1 MQERP
6 ALDNIDGD
14 ITSNIATVNP
24 VDPSTVGVYTV
35 TYNVSDAAGNP
46 AVEVTRTVTIT
57 SDVTVPVITLTGS
70 DVSKK

>member
-1 MQERP
+1 MVTLPQ
-6 ALDNIDGD
+6 
-14 ITSNIATVNP
+14 NIATVNP

-57 SDVTVPVITLTGS
+57 SDVTVPVNHS
-70 DVSKK
+70 